1 MAFTSTV
8 QFKTVYGN
16 QRIHS
21 FMVTAD
27 AATGTVVTGF
37 ESVFGIVGIAPYSM
51 ATSAVKLKSNTLTSG
66 TAAAGTIAISGC
78 TSGDQFEI
86 VVAGK

>member
-21 FMVTAD
+21 FLVTAD
-27 AATGTVVTGF
+27 NTSGTVVTGF
-37 ESVFGIVGIAPYSM
+37 ESVFGIVGYTPVSLTTGIRI
-51 ATSAVKLKSNTLTSG
+51 KKNTLTSG
-66 TAAAGTIAISGC
+66 TAAAGTIAITGC
-78 TSGDQFEI
+78 TSGDVFEL